1 VRIVGLLEI
10 LGLTALLML
19 LFQSTVLS
27 FGIGIPAYFLGVR
40 PFTKGMIALSSL
52 GNAFMLYVLIGVL
65 VKVILVATR
74 HDQSFGWM
82 VFYATISALLLYGLT
97 SAGLM
102 NKMQPGGAYQEEF
115 DLHGTSL
122 LLKVDATKSL
132 LAIPLFI
139 VALIIPML
147 VVNPLTEAVFRLV
160 LWIAGIPFLGAI
172 LGIVGILFALSF
184 SWSAFLGI
192 GGVVAAIVGAFRRD

>member
-1 VRIVGLLEI
+1 
-10 LGLTALLML
+10 
-19 LFQSTVLS
+19 
-27 FGIGIPAYFLGVR
+27 
-40 PFTKGMIALSSL
+40 MIALSSL

-65 VKVILVATR
+65 VKIILIANL
-74 HDQSFGWM
+74 HDQSVGWL
-82 VFYATISALLLYGLT
+82 VFYAAISALLLYGLT

-122 LLKVDATKSL
+122 LLRVDATKSL

-139 VALIIPML
+139 IALILPML

-160 LWIAGIPFLGAI
+160 LWTAGILYLGPL
-172 LGIVGILFALSF
+172 LGIIGILFALSF
-184 SWSAFLGI
+184 SWSALLGI
-192 GGVVAAIVGAFRRD
+192 GGVIAAIAHAFRRGQ